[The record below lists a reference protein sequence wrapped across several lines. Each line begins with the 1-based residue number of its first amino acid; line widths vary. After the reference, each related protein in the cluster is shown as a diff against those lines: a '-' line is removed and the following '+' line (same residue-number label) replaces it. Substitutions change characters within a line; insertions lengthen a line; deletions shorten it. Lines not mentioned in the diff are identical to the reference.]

1 MKVGDLVKFVDGKII
16 GLVVEA
22 IFDGT
27 FPTGFVQVL
36 WLPARTPSPARVDR
50 LEVISEG
57 R

>member
-1 MKVGDLVKFVDGKII
+1 MKVGDLVKFAAGELI
-16 GLVVEA
+16 GLVV
-22 IFDGT
+22 GT
-27 FPTGFVQVL
+27 TNAPDVVQVL